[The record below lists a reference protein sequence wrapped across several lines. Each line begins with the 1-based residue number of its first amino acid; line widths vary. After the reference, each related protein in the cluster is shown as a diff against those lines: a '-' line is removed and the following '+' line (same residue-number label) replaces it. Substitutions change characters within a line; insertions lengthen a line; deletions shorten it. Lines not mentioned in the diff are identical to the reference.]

1 MYNPLTTWVARVH
14 IDEQLKKAQ
23 AVQYLKAVRKPQT
36 GLDRRLGLAVS
47 DMLIAAGEKLR
58 QRYDPGACESFY
70 ETL

>member
-1 MYNPLTTWVARVH
+1 MYNSLTTWVARVH

-23 AVQYLKAVRKPQT
+23 AAQLAKIARQQPF
-36 GLDRRLGLAVS
+36 GLNQRLGLAVS

-58 QRYDPGACESFY
+58 QRYDPGACDTCY